1 MLAEDLRLRLARFQR
16 GNTDNSVLVVLRSSE
31 LQVEREYEGHKEVSK
46 RSAAK
51 RAADGDLIK
60 FRRLLSRGQE
70 SRFTCILTSAALES
84 CNVSQFPKM

>member
-31 LQVEREYEGHKEVSK
+31 LQVEREYKGHEEVSK

-60 FRRLLSRGQE
+60 FRGLLSRGVRIEVYVYPYQRS
-70 SRFTCILTSAALES
+70 SRIL
-84 CNVSQFPKM
+84 